1 MSDKQKQ
8 TISELVRQT
17 EIARARVIEQRMVE
31 HTRKLTEK
39 ERERLAI
46 NLGKLLQR
54 AKEAGIAMGEVVA
67 KSGVAP
73 GTAKPENA
81 LGAYRIYEGGK
92 RIAKPRLHGT
102 VGNYHKL
109 AMAAA
114 ELVGIPE
121 YEAILALTQGTILF
135 EQRVGPDAELGPA
148 EQVCTLLTS
157 LVKEVIARHDL
168 DGYFREVTALR
179 VLPDWEWFDNVPR
192 VKGWQSELYSFDFR
206 ETDAWPSVL
215 LTAVIRSSAPAR
227 LLVDDKEMGG
237 EVMYV
242 EKAYLTLGW
251 NSTSSSVRPYL
262 EFKANTALRP
272 TGRDAWF
279 RIDAPWT
286 AWGYPPPTGMGA
298 IHSQEGKVVKFEIRP
313 GSKLNLPG
321 NLDAPDSRELANQE
335 PYSCSRLERLEPAVL
350 IENFVDRHVLKV
362 DHQFL
367 PIAVDASS
375 LLSPPGSTLAVIEG
389 VLLARESIGTAQQD
403 FGSMP
408 GFIEELDRKASMLT
422 STFREWR
429 LDAKAKAREDHR
441 RLLVDVESRLAELRM
456 NAPPPDET
464 V

>member
-1 MSDKQKQ
+1 MVSD
-8 TISELVRQT
+8 R
-17 EIARARVIEQRMVE
+17 RAVD
-31 HTRKLTEK
+31 
-39 ERERLAI
+39 
-46 NLGKLLQR
+46 G
-54 AKEAGIAMGEVVA
+54 
-67 KSGVAP
+67 
-73 GTAKPENA
+73 
-81 LGAYRIYEGGK
+81 
-92 RIAKPRLHGT
+92 
-102 VGNYHKL
+102 
-109 AMAAA
+109 
-114 ELVGIPE
+114 VGIP
-121 YEAILALTQGTILF
+121 ATHWHGRHPLAGGQG
-135 EQRVGPDAELGPA
+135 G
-148 EQVCTLLTS
+148 QV
-157 LVKEVIARHDL
+157 RD
-168 DGYFREVTALR
+168 
-179 VLPDWEWFDNVPR
+179 
-192 VKGWQSELYSFDFR
+192 
-206 ETDAWPSVL
+206 PS
-215 LTAVIRSSAPAR
+215 
-227 LLVDDKEMGG
+227 
-237 EVMYV
+237 
-242 EKAYLTLGW
+242 
-251 NSTSSSVRPYL
+251 
-262 EFKANTALRP
+262 
-272 TGRDAWF
+272 
-279 RIDAPWT
+279 
-286 AWGYPPPTGMGA
+286 
-298 IHSQEGKVVKFEIRP
+298 